1 MDKSNPQVSNNLPLE
16 LDQLVARAL
25 NELEKLRYSR
35 RSLRRYRTIWR
46 KLVTFSHELN
56 LGGKY
61 SEHLAAQF
69 CNAYQMH
76 DGECLKPSEGWRR
89 HVMFGLKVL
98 GDFARDGCIERTVTD
113 MEKIQVPALMKK
125 PLRDYEQYCRDRLY
139 LRPTSLRERMREI
152 AIFADFLGSR
162 DITTLDQMQPA
173 DLSAFVISLHRL
185 AAKSVSRIVSDLRS
199 FLRFL
204 LLRGILQRD
213 LSPVLPKIRIPQD
226 ATIPS
231 VWDPELVVRL
241 LDVVDRGSPRGKRDY
256 AILLLACRLG
266 LRAADIRA
274 LRLDDLNWEAATI
287 EIAQSKTL
295 APLCLP
301 LTEEVG
307 EALIDY
313 LKSGRPQTAH
323 REVFLTLVPPFAPF
337 ENGNLYH
344 IVTYWRQLAGIRF
357 RTKQRH
363 GLHSLRHTLATQLL
377 REQTPFHVISE
388 ILGHATTASTLIYAK
403 ADVEALRTAAL
414 DTEEVRHVE

>member
-1 MDKSNPQVSNNLPLE
+1 MDQSNHPVSNNLPL
-16 LDQLVARAL
+16 DRLVARASS
-25 NELEKLRYSR
+25 ELEKLRYSR

-46 KLVTFSHELN
+46 QLMAFSHDMNRGDE
-56 LGGKY
+56 Y
-61 SEHLAAQF
+61 SEDLAAQF
-69 CNAYQMH
+69 CNAYQMR

-89 HVMFGLKVL
+89 HVVFGLKVL

-113 MEKIQVPALMKK
+113 MQKIQVPALMKK
-125 PLRDYEQYCRDRLY
+125 PLRDYEEYCRDRLH
-139 LRPTSLRERMREI
+139 LRPTTLRERMREI

-162 DITTLDQMQPA
+162 DITILDQMQPA

-185 AAKSVSRIVSDLRS
+185 AAKTVSRIVSDMRS
-199 FLRFL
+199 FLQFL

-213 LSPVLPKIRIPQD
+213 LSPVLPKIRVPQD
-226 ATIPS
+226 AAIPS

-241 LDVVDRGSPRGKRDY
+241 LNVVDRSSPKGKRDY

-266 LRAADIRA
+266 LRAADIRT
-274 LRLDDLNWEAATI
+274 LTLDDLKWEAATI
-287 EIAQSKTL
+287 EITQSKSL

-313 LKSGRPQTAH
+313 LKSGRPQTDQ
-323 REVFLTLVPPFAPF
+323 REVFLTLAPPFMLF
-337 ENGNLYH
+337 TGNGNLYH
-344 IVTYWRQLAGIRF
+344 IIKYWRQLAGIRF